1 MEVKEFNIKG
11 RKNLQL
17 SVMTVKDDVPTKGVV
32 QIFHGMGEH
41 KNRYIPFAK
50 YLAKEGYVVI
60 AHDHRKH
67 GHSVEKETDL
77 GIFVKGDVWD
87 DIITDCYIV
96 TGHIFKEYPRLPIT
110 VLGHSMGSI
119 IAREFLGRYSDVAS
133 KAIIMG
139 TLPEIKMGKAI
150 APIMISNIL
159 NLFNF
164 KNKPSNFLS
173 ELLNKPLMKDFDT
186 PRTKFDWLTFDENQV
201 DKYIEDP
208 LCGYAYTPIFYKE
221 FFKAIVRVNTSDS
234 IFEGKD
240 IPILF
245 VAGKNDPV
253 GEYGSGVKEI
263 RELYSGHGF
272 LNLTLKLFEDQ
283 RHEILNEKK
292 NKEVYKYIL
301 DWLNK

>member
-164 KNKPSNFLS
+164 KNKPSNFIKEISFTNFNIFIVLS
-173 ELLNKPLMKDFDT
+173 VAGGTGSSIYLDLTKVLYDKLYEKLPGKFNKPTVLLYMPDAFVSKQKPENVDRYKTNVFA
-186 PRTKFDWLTFDENQV
+186 FSLLTCE
-201 DKYIEDP
+201 
-208 LCGYAYTPIFYKE
+208 
-221 FFKAIVRVNTSDS
+221 
-234 IFEGKD
+234 
-240 IPILF
+240 
-245 VAGKNDPV
+245 
-253 GEYGSGVKEI
+253 
-263 RELYSGHGF
+263 
-272 LNLTLKLFEDQ
+272 
-283 RHEILNEKK
+283 
-292 NKEVYKYIL
+292 
-301 DWLNK
+301 